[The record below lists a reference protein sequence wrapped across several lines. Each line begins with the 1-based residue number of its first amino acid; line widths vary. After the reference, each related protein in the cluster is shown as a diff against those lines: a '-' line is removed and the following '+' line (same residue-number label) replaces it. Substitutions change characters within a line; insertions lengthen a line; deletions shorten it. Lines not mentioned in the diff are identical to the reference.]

1 MALSEAIGPIGNI
14 SPMKKTI
21 LLIAISLISVPL
33 VAHAQDQRPPRLT
46 TVTEERYRLQPG
58 DVLEIQYRYSP
69 EFNQT
74 VTVQPDGYV
83 TLEVGGD
90 LKIAGMTVDQTR
102 QAILKQASTRLQD
115 PIATVILKEFQK
127 PYFVVAGEVAQPG
140 KIEMRERVTAL
151 QAIMLAGGMKE
162 SAKSSQVVVFR
173 KINSDIAEV
182 KLLNLKTIRRTSD
195 LENDLTL
202 QPGDMVF
209 VLLLSWYAALSA
221 QGLYVSHRLS
231 SLRGELREIARAVA
245 ISSLA
250 LLVAAQLGKWPTINL
265 LTVGGFGVAGFVL
278 VAAGRVALRLN
289 LRRLRAH
296 GHNVKALVIIGA

>member
-1 MALSEAIGPIGNI
+1 MGHIG
-14 SPMKKTI
+14 PMKKTI
-21 LLIAISLISVPL
+21 LLIAISLLTVPL

-74 VTVQPDGYV
+74 LTVQPDGYI

-90 LKIAGMTVDQTR
+90 LKVAGMTVDQTR
-102 QAILKQASTRLQD
+102 QAILKKASTRLQD
-115 PIATVILKEFQK
+115 PIATIILKEFQK

-140 KIEMRERVTAL
+140 KIEMRERVTAI

-209 VLLLSWYAALSA
+209 VPRDKISKIERFM
-221 QGLYVSHRLS
+221 RLAS
-231 SLRGELREIARAVA
+231 
-245 ISSLA
+245 
-250 LLVAAQLGKWPTINL
+250 VAAFMAPK
-265 LTVGGFGVAGFVL
+265 F
-278 VAAGRVALRLN
+278 
-289 LRRLRAH
+289 
-296 GHNVKALVIIGA
+296 

>member
-1 MALSEAIGPIGNI
+1 MGHIG
-14 SPMKKTI
+14 PMKKTI
-21 LLIAISLISVPL
+21 LLIAISLLTVPL

-74 VTVQPDGYV
+74 VTVQPDGYI

-90 LKIAGMTVDQTR
+90 LKVAGMTVDQTR
-102 QAILKQASTRLQD
+102 QAILKKASARLQD
-115 PIATVILKEFQK
+115 PIATIILKEFQK

-140 KIEMRERVTAL
+140 KIEMRERVTAI

-209 VLLLSWYAALSA
+209 VPRDKISKIERFM
-221 QGLYVSHRLS
+221 RLAS
-231 SLRGELREIARAVA
+231 
-245 ISSLA
+245 
-250 LLVAAQLGKWPTINL
+250 VAAFMAPKL
-265 LTVGGFGVAGFVL
+265 
-278 VAAGRVALRLN
+278 
-289 LRRLRAH
+289 
-296 GHNVKALVIIGA
+296 

>member
-1 MALSEAIGPIGNI
+1 MGHIG
-14 SPMKKTI
+14 PMKKTI
-21 LLIAISLISVPL
+21 LLIAISLLTVPL

-74 VTVQPDGYV
+74 VTVQPDGYI

-90 LKIAGMTVDQTR
+90 LKVAGMTVDQTR
-102 QAILKQASTRLQD
+102 QAILKKASTRLQD
-115 PIATVILKEFQK
+115 PIATIILKEFQK

-140 KIEMRERVTAL
+140 KIEMRERVTAI

-209 VLLLSWYAALSA
+209 VPRDKISKIE
-221 QGLYVSHRLS
+221 RFM
-231 SLRGELREIARAVA
+231 RVA
-245 ISSLA
+245 S
-250 LLVAAQLGKWPTINL
+250 VAAFMAPKL
-265 LTVGGFGVAGFVL
+265 
-278 VAAGRVALRLN
+278 
-289 LRRLRAH
+289 
-296 GHNVKALVIIGA
+296 